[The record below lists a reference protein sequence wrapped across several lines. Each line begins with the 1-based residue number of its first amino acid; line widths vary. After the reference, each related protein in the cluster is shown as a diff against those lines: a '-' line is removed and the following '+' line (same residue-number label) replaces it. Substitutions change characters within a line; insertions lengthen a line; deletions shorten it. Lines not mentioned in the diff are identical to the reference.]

1 MDYLMRENYD
11 LELTFEK
18 KILFWTYT
26 YNKNFKFNQAS
37 AYDTLEFLKE
47 QEKES
52 FNMIVWVINFLSEQ
66 TPLKKKEKNII
77 IQNIVTIIDN
87 IKSTYFKWAFNRT
100 EEDKKNIDQYW
111 LPMNAYIMILSE
123 KMNIDPLILLKRYT
137 FEQLTYFTEWIIY
150 NMNEQSED
158 WQKRNRQKQIQ
169 KKYLN
174 KDNKDNQMIDKLL
187 DSIPD

>member
-52 FNMIVWVINFLSEQ
+52 FNMIVWVINFLSEKN
-66 TPLKKKEKNII
+66 PLKKKEKNII

-87 IKSTYFKWAFNRT
+87 IKSTYFK
-100 EEDKKNIDQYW
+100 
-111 LPMNAYIMILSE
+111 
-123 KMNIDPLILLKRYT
+123 
-137 FEQLTYFTEWIIY
+137 
-150 NMNEQSED
+150 
-158 WQKRNRQKQIQ
+158 
-169 KKYLN
+169 
-174 KDNKDNQMIDKLL
+174 
-187 DSIPD
+187 

>member
-1 MDYLMRENYD
+1 MDYLMRESYD

-37 AYDTLEFLKE
+37 AYDTLKFLKE

-52 FNMIVWVINFLSEQ
+52 FNMIVWVINFLSEKN
-66 TPLKKKEKNII
+66 PLKKKEKNII